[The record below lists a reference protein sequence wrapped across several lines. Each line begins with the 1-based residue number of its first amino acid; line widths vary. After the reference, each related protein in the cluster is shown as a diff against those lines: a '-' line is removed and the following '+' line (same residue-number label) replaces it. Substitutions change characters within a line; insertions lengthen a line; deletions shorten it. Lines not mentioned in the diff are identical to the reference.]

1 MQELGS
7 EGPWEE
13 GQSISGACADC
24 AGEAGV
30 RGGRRKG
37 FPMEKSHQEWGEG
50 QTLGREDSI

>member
-1 MQELGS
+1 MGS